1 MFVVRCKNMSDYMAV
16 FMASMAV
23 MLIIT
28 ALFLL
33 TLKRVMNLE
42 KRLS

>member
-1 MFVVRCKNMSDYMAV
+1 MTDYMAV
-16 FMASMAV
+16 FMASTAV

-33 TLKRVMNLE
+33 TLKRVIDLE

>member
-1 MFVVRCKNMSDYMAV
+1 MTDYMAV

-23 MLIIT
+23 MLIVL

-33 TLKRVMNLE
+33 TLKRVIDLE
-42 KRLS
+42 RRLS

>member
-1 MFVVRCKNMSDYMAV
+1 MSDYMAV

-23 MLIIT
+23 MLIIVV
-28 ALFLL
+28 LFLL
-33 TLKRVMNLE
+33 TLKRVIDLE